1 MGATD
6 QKWDQWSV
14 ETTFSA
20 GRRARR
26 RSLICARANFDFQLI
41 GEIAAVLIN
50 CVAYQNGRKL
60 ADIPVGEIHLFVNEP
75 DCFVWVALANPE
87 PAELEAMQKEFGLHE
102 LAVEDAQ
109 HGHQR
114 PKIEEYGQSLFV
126 VLQMIEPSGDE
137 LNVGEVEI
145 FVGKNYV
152 LSVRSRAQ
160 RGFTD
165 VRHRCES
172 EPELLRHG
180 PGYVLYALMD
190 AVVDRYFPILDALE
204 TQLEDVEERIFAN
217 QAVRA
222 NIEALYG
229 LKQKLMILKHAA
241 EPLLEAT
248 SKLFGGRVPAICAGL
263 QDYFRDVYDH
273 LLRLNQSIDSMRDML
288 TTAITVNL
296 SLITLQESEVTK
308 RLAAYA
314 ALVAVPTMIVGVY
327 GMNFDHM
334 PELRWE
340 YGYFAVMGVMALID
354 GYLFYRFRK
363 AKWL

>member
-1 MGATD
+1 
-6 QKWDQWSV
+6 
-14 ETTFSA
+14 
-20 GRRARR
+20 
-26 RSLICARANFDFQLI
+26 
-41 GEIAAVLIN
+41 VLIN

-60 ADIPVGEIHLFVNEP
+60 ADIPVDQIHLFVHEP
-75 DCFVWVALANPE
+75 DCFVWVALGDPE
-87 PAELEAMQKEFGLHE
+87 PAELEVMQSEFGLHE
-102 LAVEDAQ
+102 LAVEDAR

-114 PKIEEYGQSLFV
+114 PKIEEYGESLFV
-126 VLQMIEPSGDE
+126 VLQMIEPSDGD
-137 LNVGEVEI
+137 LNVGEVAI
-145 FVGKNYV
+145 FVVKNYV
-152 LSVRSRAQ
+152 LSVRSRAK

-165 VRHRCES
+165 VRERCEK

-190 AVVDRYFPILDALE
+190 AVVDRYFPILDAVETELE
-204 TQLEDVEERIFAN
+204 NVEERIFAN

-229 LKQKLMILKHAA
+229 LKQKLMVLKHAA

-248 SKLFGGRVPAICAGL
+248 SKLFGGRVPAICVGL

-273 LLRLNQSIDSMRDML
+273 LVRLNQSIDSQRDMV

-296 SLITLQESEVTK
+296 SLIALQEGEVTK

-327 GMNFDHM
+327 GMNFDYM
-334 PELRWE
+334 PELRSP
-340 YGYFAVMGVMALID
+340 YGYPVTLGVIAAID
-354 GYLFYRFRK
+354 AYLFYRFRK
-363 AKWL
+363 SGWL